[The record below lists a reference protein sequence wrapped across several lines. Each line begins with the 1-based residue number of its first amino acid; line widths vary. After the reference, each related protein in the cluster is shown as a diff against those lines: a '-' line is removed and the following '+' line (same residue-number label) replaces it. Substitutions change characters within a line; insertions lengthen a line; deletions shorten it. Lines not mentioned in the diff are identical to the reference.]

1 MGTGLRGGEG
11 GFRRHGGR
19 PETNRKAGF
28 RQRRRQR
35 RRRGGR
41 RAGSWSA
48 LYLGVKHRQSC
59 CSSSSD
65 PRGLIVAIPGE
76 DLGEGGGGG
85 GGGGALGFR
94 GGRGRERERERETA
108 RCGATMLRDRWW
120 TVRWSG
126 FARRERRGWGPDV
139 SGFWLGV
146 GPTWVN

>member
-1 MGTGLRGGEG
+1 MGTGLGGGGGG

-28 RQRRRQR
+28 RHRRRQR

-94 GGRGRERERERETA
+94 GGRGREREREGDGAVRRHDATRLVVDGAMVWFRAPGEA
-108 RCGATMLRDRWW
+108 R
-120 TVRWSG
+120 
-126 FARRERRGWGPDV
+126 
-139 SGFWLGV
+139 V
-146 GPTWVN
+146 GPRCKWVLA